1 MFTFSKPTRQSCL
14 QIRNFEAFPDD
25 LPFRDFDKSIFSAKD
40 VRRMHQK
47 DDAEEKDLIGK
58 NGMGSRPPCPLSIF
72 EGLMA
77 LNRLHSCPR
86 PRSSVSA
93 TENLCNWV

>member
-1 MFTFSKPTRQSCL
+1 
-14 QIRNFEAFPDD
+14 
-25 LPFRDFDKSIFSAKD
+25 
-40 VRRMHQK
+40 MHQK

-93 TENLCNWV
+93 TENLCN